1 MIVVPPVLVTNIRS
15 DAPPSAPGC
24 VRLSA
29 DLRYDDRPGESET
42 LWFEVPKGLSERLAA
57 SGNTWLAA
65 TLPLASKLGEALH
78 IDAPIDSVLLE
89 GTRELMEW
97 WRYWFPAMSV
107 VPIDGGPVLAVT
119 QASAPSRTAQ
129 FFSGGVDSFFTVLRH
144 ADAADPIQV
153 DDLLVGWGFDIPLS
167 DGAAFERVSTNL
179 ASIAAS
185 LGKRLVTFST
195 NIRETRF
202 GHLPWGTI
210 GHGSAM
216 AAVALLLEGVY
227 RRILIPS
234 TDGYRETGPWGSHA
248 TVDHFFS
255 SSTMRVIHDG
265 AAFSRFQKVALVAT
279 SPVAL
284 SALRVC
290 WQSKSDSNCGA
301 CEKCLRTMIA
311 LELCGVLDKAST
323 FAHVRLDLDRVAHVH
338 CPYTAQGSL
347 QLYYLE
353 MRDEARRRGRK
364 ALAKA
369 ISRALRRSSRRQPLL
384 HAAQRLRRVP
394 LLNHII
400 EPFDG
405 FLRRSMIV

>member
-1 MIVVPPVLVTNIRS
+1 MLVTNIRS
-15 DAPPSAPGC
+15 DAPPSSPNR

-29 DLRYDDRPGESET
+29 DLRYADRPGESET
-42 LWFEVPKGLSERLAA
+42 LWFEVPEDLGERVAT
-57 SGNTWLAA
+57 SGNAWLAA
-65 TLPLASKLGEALH
+65 MLPLASKLGEALH
-78 IDAPIDSVLLE
+78 IDGPIDSVLLE
-89 GTRELMEW
+89 GARELMEW
-97 WRYWFPAMSV
+97 WQYWFPEMSV
-107 VPIDGGPVLAVT
+107 VPIQRASVLA
-119 QASAPSRTAQ
+119 QAGAPSRTAQ

-144 ADAADPIQV
+144 ADTADPVQV

-167 DGAAFERVSTNL
+167 DSGAFDRVSTSL
-179 ASIAAS
+179 ASIAAG

-202 GHLPWGTI
+202 GCLPWGVI

-216 AAVALLLEGVY
+216 AAVALLLESVY
-227 RRILIPS
+227 RRVLIPS

-279 SPVAL
+279 SPVAM

-290 WQSKSDSNCGA
+290 WRSQSDSNCGA

-323 FAHVRLDLDRVAHVH
+323 FAHVRLDLDRVVRVH
-338 CPYTAQGSL
+338 CPHTAQGSL

-384 HAAQRLRRVP
+384 HTAQRLRRVP
-394 LLNHII
+394 FLNRVI

-405 FLRRSMIV
+405 LLRRSIIM